1 MQKNTDPENLENPE
15 NPENRGSSI
24 NSENTIHSRKSNK
37 KQSYDVGVFWV
48 KKSPPKGG
56 VFRGES
62 APFLKTRQFLK
73 IPNFEKIPNFLKNR
87 QI

>member
-1 MQKNTDPENLENPE
+1 MYKNAENTDPENLENPE

-37 KQSYDVGVFWV
+37 KQSYDVGIFWV

-56 VFRGES
+56 VFRGGSLPQREGFS
-62 APFLKTRQFLK
+62 GGKVLHF
-73 IPNFEKIPNFLKNR
+73 
-87 QI
+87 